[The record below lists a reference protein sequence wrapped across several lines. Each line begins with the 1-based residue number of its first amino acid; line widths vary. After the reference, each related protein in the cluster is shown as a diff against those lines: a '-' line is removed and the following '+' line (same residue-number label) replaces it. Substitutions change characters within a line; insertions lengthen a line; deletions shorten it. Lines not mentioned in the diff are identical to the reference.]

1 MSKVTIGGYA
11 GVSTSEQSLNPQLDE
26 LKKAGVLQIVGAT
39 LVKPVRGNFFILKM
53 RSEKF
58 FQNFAQAAS
67 T

>member
-11 GVSTSEQSLNPQLDE
+11 RVFTSEQSLNPQLDE
-26 LKKAGVLQIVGAT
+26 LKKAGVLQIVDAT
-39 LVKPVRGNFFILKM
+39 LVTPVRWNFSIVRM